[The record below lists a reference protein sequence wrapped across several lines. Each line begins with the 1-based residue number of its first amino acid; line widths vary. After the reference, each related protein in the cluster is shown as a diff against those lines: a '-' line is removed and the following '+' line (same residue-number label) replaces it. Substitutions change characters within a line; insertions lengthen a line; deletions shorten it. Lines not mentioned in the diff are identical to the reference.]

1 MLNLFWLC
9 PIPVTIRLGQVTAG
23 ESWFERVLMLVLL
36 ICCPTSLL
44 SRTVFRH
51 NNLWVQLWCTGAVGT
66 WWSNFVCHNPALN
79 FWPLN

>member
-9 PIPVTIRLGQVTAG
+9 PVSVTIRLGPVTAG

-44 SRTVFRH
+44 SRH
-51 NNLWVQLWCTGAVGT
+51 NDLWIQLRCTGAVGT
-66 WWSNFVCHNPALN
+66 WWSNFVCYDPTLN